1 MEKRIKKMKKISII
15 GPESSGK
22 TTLAIFLSKILQGI
36 YVNEYARDYLN
47 KNKTYTNNDLDIFAF
62 KQTEIINI
70 ASKTENDFLFADTSV
85 FVIEIWSMLK
95 YKKLSK
101 SIKTLS
107 EKENFDCYLLCKP
120 DIPWK
125 WDKQRENPNDR
136 IKIYNT
142 YKNLLSTRNYN
153 YTIISGKLNQ
163 RIKSSL
169 NTSIII
175 FAFKF
180 SLSNSS
186 NGKSK
191 E

>member
-47 KNKTYTNNDLDIFAF
+47 KNKTYTLNDLDVFAF

-125 WDKQRENPNDR
+125 WDRQRENPNDR

-153 YTIISGKLNQ
+153 YTVISGKLNQ

-169 NTSIII
+169 NFIIQI
-175 FAFKF
+175 
-180 SLSNSS
+180 L
-186 NGKSK
+186 
-191 E
+191 